1 MKNIAN
7 IILAILTAISVYVII
22 YVGLGIGWS
31 IGTSDNYERINKV
44 LETLSYS
51 YLAGCIFY
59 ILTSTVPN
67 YYKRRKLK
75 PTIQSKLKL
84 ILGKLEE
91 SKKQAFPLEDY
102 NKTHTNE
109 EYIERMRN
117 TPLSSMCALE
127 PLVYHGVTVGA
138 IMKHLKEAAMIEIS
152 DVLRYQEYMTEE
164 QVIVVASL
172 TNSAYF
178 YILKAIGTPK
188 FDQPDNRVKI
198 AEDLLV
204 EIAKIK
210 SIIEND
216 K

>member
-7 IILAILTAISVYVII
+7 IILVILTVISVYVII

-44 LETLSYS
+44 LENLSYS

-91 SKKQAFPLEDY
+91 SKKQAFSFEDY

-127 PLVYHGVTVGA
+127 PLVYHGMSIGVV
-138 IMKHLKEAAMIEIS
+138 MKRLKELALTEIS
-152 DVLRYQEYMTEE
+152 DILRYQEYMTEE

-172 TNSAYF
+172 TNSPYF
-178 YILKAIGTPK
+178 DVLKAIGTPK

-198 AEDLLV
+198 AEDLLG